1 MSSTDPRRVLS
12 ATSEAIAIVRSSDAD
27 APSPKPG
34 FYAVSRASYSFFTS
48 ASDDV
53 VEIPEVFNSQE
64 TLEFLGLRPEI
75 ANAIFEAWHDLQQ
88 TPGELG
94 YGDDI
99 ITHAEYYVK
108 RMADI
113 EDAWCP
119 THDWRQALFKMGVN
133 SDLTDAILDS
143 DFNEI
148 RATKS
153 ASEWVIDTFQ
163 SSWQF
168 LEGLDGR
175 VRRKDYEVNCLL
187 MPSPDVVLRVLDYHG
202 PPYLDLGTVVAMPN
216 RVYGKTMM
224 HKGGAMMGL
233 VSVFKEDGSLHL
245 PKLFSDGPTD
255 FHPTRRDLV
264 CFTKDIDIAEQYA
277 NFSQRRVPVEEG
289 TVLSFAVPNELVNGH
304 QVKEIPKVDWQ
315 RLVWRARHPERS
327 IDMDQIRPSLMKYV
341 EAPVLRGPIC
351 GVASKKMGHL
361 ESSESSELA
370 RQYLKTKDGAFASQY
385 VFQSAPAKMELQDRC
400 AGWVWVRSMRYSP
413 KLAKRF

>member
-1 MSSTDPRRVLS
+1 MSSTDPR
-12 ATSEAIAIVRSSDAD
+12 
-27 APSPKPG
+27 
-34 FYAVSRASYSFFTS
+34 ASYSLFTS

-75 ANAIFEAWHDLQQ
+75 ADAIFETWHDLQQ

-94 YGDDI
+94 YGDDDI
-99 ITHAEYYVK
+99 AHAEYYVK

-113 EDAWCP
+113 EDAWCL

-143 DFNEI
+143 DFDEI

-163 SSWQF
+163 TSWQF

-175 VRRKDYEVNCLL
+175 IRRKDYEVNCLL
-187 MPSPDVVLRVLDYHG
+187 MPSPDVVLRLLDYHG
-202 PPYLDLGTVVAMPN
+202 PPYVDLGTVAAMPN
-216 RVYGKTMM
+216 RVYGKTMI

-233 VSVFKEDGSLHL
+233 
-245 PKLFSDGPTD
+245 
-255 FHPTRRDLV
+255 TRRDLV
-264 CFTKDIDIAEQYA
+264 YFTKDIDIAEQYA
-277 NFSQRRVPVEEG
+277 NFSQRRVPAEEG
-289 TVLSFAVPNELVNGH
+289 LVLSFAVPNELVNEH

-351 GVASKKMGHL
+351 SVASNKIGRL
-361 ESSESSELA
+361 ESSSELA

-385 VFQSAPAKMELQDRC
+385 VFQSKPAKMELQDRC